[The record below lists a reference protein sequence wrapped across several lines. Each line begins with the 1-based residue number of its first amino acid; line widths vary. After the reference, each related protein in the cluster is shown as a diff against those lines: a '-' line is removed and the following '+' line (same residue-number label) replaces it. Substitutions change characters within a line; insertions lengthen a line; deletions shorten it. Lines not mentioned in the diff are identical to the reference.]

1 MGTTWDDAVGAFLR
15 DARARN
21 CSPATL
27 TGYSGYLTGP
37 RARQFVKDYRI
48 ESVADVTPEALRSFQ
63 MELLDAGLSAGTAA
77 TFHRI
82 LRNFLGFC
90 RREGLGVPEESL
102 GIPARCSRSSLPRS
116 SAIRMSGSFSKP
128 VATNETG
135 CSSSS

>member
-48 ESVADVTPEALRSFQ
+48 ESVADVTPAALRSFQ

-77 TFHRI
+77 VARDSESPK
-82 LRNFLGFC
+82 RVSGF
-90 RREGLGVPEESL
+90 RP
-102 GIPARCSRSSLPRS
+102 RCSRSSLPRS
-116 SAIRMSGSFSKP
+116 SAIRMSGSCWKP
-128 VATNETG
+128 VATNATG
-135 CSSSS
+135 RSSSS